1 MKHKDYEVR
10 VKMNLEIV
18 PLTKEKWKGIPILL
32 KYTTKEYYDLEVS
45 MDEQGFHVQMIKKKF
60 DVLVTHTPEEYD
72 FPDRLYQ
79 DHWTGAKAWG
89 IVCEKDGEEKLLAC
103 IESCPEEWS
112 NRLMVTELW
121 VSEEIRRQGVGRRLM
136 DIVKEQAKEEGR
148 RAIILET
155 QSCNV
160 DAIAFYLSQGFEL
173 IGFDSCCYTNRDAER
188 REIRFDMGF
197 FMDRREGRW

>member
-1 MKHKDYEVR
+1 
-10 VKMNLEIV
+10 MNIEIIQ
-18 PLTKEKWKGIPILL
+18 LTKEKWKGVPILL

-60 DVLVTHTPEEYD
+60 DVPVTHTPEEYD

-79 DHWTGAKAWG
+79 DHWAGAKAWG
-89 IVCEKDGEEKLLAC
+89 IICEKDGEEELLAC

-121 VSEEIRRQGVGRRLM
+121 VSEEIRSQGVGRRLM
-136 DIVKEQAKEEGR
+136 DVVKEQAKAEGR
-148 RAIILET
+148 RAVILET

-173 IGFDSCCYTNRDAER
+173 IGFDSCCYTNRDVER
-188 REIRFDMGF
+188 REVRFDMGF

>member
-1 MKHKDYEVR
+1 MSSEGGF
-10 VKMNLEIV
+10 KMNLEIV
-18 PLTKEKWKGIPILL
+18 QLPKEKWKGTPILL
-32 KYTTKEYYDLEVS
+32 KYTTKEYYDLEMS
-45 MDEQGFHVQMIKKKF
+45 KDDRGFHIQMIKKKF
-60 DVLVTHTPEEYD
+60 DVPVTHTPEEYD

-79 DHWTGAKAWG
+79 DHWAGAKALG
-89 IVCEKDGEEKLLAC
+89 IVREKGGSEELLAC

-112 NRLMVTELW
+112 NRLIVTELW

-136 DIVKEQAKEEGR
+136 NVVKEQAKAEGR

-173 IGFDSCCYTNRDAER
+173 IGFDSCCYTNRDVEK
-188 REIRFDMGF
+188 REVRFDFGF